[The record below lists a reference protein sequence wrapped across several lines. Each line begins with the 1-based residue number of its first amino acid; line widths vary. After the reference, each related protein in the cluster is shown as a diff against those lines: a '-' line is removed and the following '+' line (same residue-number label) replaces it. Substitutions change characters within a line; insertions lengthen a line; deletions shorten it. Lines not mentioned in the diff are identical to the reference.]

1 MRKVLFLLALCA
13 SARGQKYETNDLNIW
28 PKLELAVDLTNIS
41 RLHVTFSRKDV
52 ETLKAVAVK
61 LPKGGAL
68 YEITACRE
76 GGGYAPV
83 TYDLGLVEAR
93 LNAIIGVTSRPLAQM
108 AIERTRGNGTRA
120 LRTGVKVFE
129 MGVPIVL
136 ALAAGGKI
144 NLSSLPLGLLTGGSS
159 LLSAWGSAEQKVISS
174 DLRLLC
180 SGGTPCW
187 LSDITA
193 GVTLERGKCIRN
205 VLVYGRFDR
214 RVPAAGELFI
224 QE

>member
-1 MRKVLFLLALCA
+1 MTWWKVLAVTFTLCA
-13 SARGQKYETNDLNIW
+13 SVRGQV
-28 PKLELAVDLTNIS
+28 AVTTPWTGSAGQAWDSTPLL
-41 RLHVTFSRKDV
+41 RVTYSRKDV

-108 AIERTRGNGTRA
+108 AMERTRGNGTRA
-120 LRTGVKVFE
+120 LRTGVRVFE

-180 SGGTPCW
+180 PGGTPCW

-193 GVTLERGKCIRN
+193 GVTLERGKCVRN
-205 VLVYGRFDR
+205 ILVYGRFDR
-214 RVPAAGELFI
+214 RIPATGELFI